1 MKKIVIVAALLAA
14 LLLVAHFVATGN
26 VAAAPEAA
34 EDGEEFVPSR
44 TIPAGSSVSFPV
56 DI

>member
-1 MKKIVIVAALLAA
+1 MKKIAFVAALLAA
-14 LLLVAHFVATGN
+14 LLLVAHFVASGN
-26 VAAAPEAA
+26 VAAAPEPV
-34 EDGEEFVPSR
+34 EDSEEFVPSR